1 MGCVLVSSIR
11 RAATSRKPGRCPTLI
26 CRRTFR
32 SSTWEAM
39 VTRWFT
45 QPVNSSRLSSSAFLD
60 PSNVATVRM
69 EVLSAIAPDVER
81 PFGKKAKRQ
90 NSRCRFWRGILNFRC
105 DDLGGAAL
113 SALGTNGEGKR
124 LQPARNSEAEARPSR
139 HPNRRPEGLR
149 HLRATATPLVCS
161 TPCQAGTRRTYP
173 SKQPLPERSPNFNA
187 YFC

>member
-69 EVLSAIAPDVER
+69 EVLSAIAPDVEP

-90 NSRCRFWRGILNFRC
+90 NSRCRFLKGILNFRC
-105 DDLGGAAL
+105 DEVLIWVAPRFQRLERTVRERGFSQRGTQRLKPVLLGILIA
-113 SALGTNGEGKR
+113 
-124 LQPARNSEAEARPSR
+124 
-139 HPNRRPEGLR
+139 GLKAC
-149 HLRATATPLVCS
+149 AT
-161 TPCQAGTRRTYP
+161 
-173 SKQPLPERSPNFNA
+173 
-187 YFC
+187 